1 MSSDPSGASTTTEL
15 ANQRTELANQR
26 VELANQR
33 TELAD
38 NRTRWAA
45 DRTLWA
51 ADRTFIAWLRTAIS
65 MIGFGI
71 GIGKAGDVLNDYG
84 YAPDPNNGLQ
94 LIGLAFITLAVLG
107 LLGALIQELR
117 IAKRLADAG
126 FGRVEPTPLGQVMG
140 VLVLLVGIFGAIV
153 IFL

>member
-1 MSSDPSGASTTTEL
+1 MSSDPTGATTTTEL
-15 ANQRTELANQR
+15 ANQRTELAG
-26 VELANQR
+26 
-33 TELAD
+33 

-65 MIGFGI
+65 MIGFGV
-71 GIGKAGDVLNDYG
+71 GIGKAGDILGDYG
-84 YAPDPNNGLQ
+84 YEGDSSNGLE
-94 LIGLAFITLAVLG
+94 LVGLALVTLGVLG
-107 LLGALIQELR
+107 LLGALIQDYR
-117 IAKRLADAG
+117 IAKRLEKAG

-140 VLVLLVGIFGAIV
+140 ILVLLVGIFGAIV

>member
-1 MSSDPSGASTTTEL
+1 MSSDPSGASITTEL

-26 VELANQR
+26 
-33 TELAD
+33 TELAG

-71 GIGKAGDVLNDYG
+71 GIGKAGDILNDYG
-84 YAPDPNNGLQ
+84 YEPDPNHGLQ
-94 LIGLAFITLAVLG
+94 FIGLAFITLAVLG
-107 LLGALIQELR
+107 LLGALVQEMR
-117 IAKRLADAG
+117 IAKRLEKAG

-140 VLVLLVGIFGAIV
+140 ILVLLVGIFGAVV